1 MISGGKFRCTISS
14 AVWRRKAQSCFR
26 SQMRGVAP
34 DRNDVETHTPS
45 PTFYQ
50 RLNSPKHILAPMV
63 AQSDLAFRI
72 MCEQLY
78 NVDLSYTQMIHA
90 VNFIAPHGETFRNNH
105 LDVYPRSNIRDILL
119 GKGDRNALVVAPS
132 QVNAMEGLC
141 NNDIEQSRERI
152 LSAISESK
160 GISFVS
166 ESSIEVKPTVV
177 QIASH
182 DPVVAVKA
190 ANMILEMSGSIDSL
204 KRGETCAVAAIDLN
218 LGELILLVL
227 SNVVV
232 CK

>member
-1 MISGGKFRCTISS
+1 MIGSGKFRCTNAS
-14 AVWRRKAQSCFR
+14 AVWRRKAQSCFCSR
-26 SQMRGVAP
+26 MRCVGSDGNYV
-34 DRNDVETHTPS
+34 DTHTSS

-50 RLNSPKHILAPMV
+50 RLNSPRHILAPMV
-63 AQSDLAFRI
+63 AQSDLAFRL

-105 LDVYPRSNIRDILL
+105 LDVYPQSTVRGIFL
-119 GKGDRNALVVAPS
+119 GKGDRDALVVAPS
-132 QVNAMEGLC
+132 QVNAREGLC
-141 NNDIEQSRERI
+141 DNDIEKSRERI

-160 GISFVS
+160 GTSLVS
-166 ESSIEVKPTVV
+166 ELSIEVKPTVV

-218 LGELILLVL
+218 LGELILLVI
-227 SNVVV
+227 SNVVA